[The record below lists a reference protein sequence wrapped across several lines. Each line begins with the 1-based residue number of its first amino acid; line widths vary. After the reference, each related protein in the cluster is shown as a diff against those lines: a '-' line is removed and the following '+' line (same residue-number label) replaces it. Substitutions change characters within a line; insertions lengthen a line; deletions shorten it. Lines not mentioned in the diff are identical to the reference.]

1 MKKGLWLIPLLII
14 SILFV
19 DKMGFIDM
27 GGGEQAPPSAQATT
41 EESLTYHGEQVITI
55 HHNQVTF
62 TPKELEASQKP
73 FQKFSALDA
82 YNRVGE
88 ANAVLDLALMPTEER
103 EPLYVNPTGWKNKKI
118 GPNEWLYNRCHLIGF
133 QLTGE
138 NNNPKNLMTG
148 TRSFNTPGM
157 LTYENQVAEYIRKT
171 HRKVRYQVKP
181 DFRKNELVARGV
193 QMQAKSLED
202 DQLEFNVYI
211 FNVQD
216 GVKIDYQTGYSKKET

>member
-1 MKKGLWLIPLLII
+1 MKKGLWLIPLLIV

-19 DKMGFIDM
+19 DKLGFIDM

-41 EESLTYHGEQVITI
+41 EESLTYHGEQVVTVD
-55 HHNQVTF
+55 HNRVTF
-62 TPKELEASQKP
+62 TPKELDASQKP
-73 FQKFSALDA
+73 FQQFSALDE

-88 ANAVLDLALMPTEER
+88 ANAVLDFTLMPTEER

-118 GPNEWLYNRCHLIGF
+118 GSNEWLYNRCHLIGY

-148 TRSFNTPGM
+148 TRSLNTPGM
-157 LTYENQVAEYIRKT
+157 LTYENQVADYIRKT

-181 DFRKNELVARGV
+181 DFRGNELVARGV

-202 DQLEFNVYI
+202 NQLEFNVYI

-216 GVKIDYQTGYSKKET
+216 GVKIDYHTGYSQIEK

>member
-1 MKKGLWLIPLLII
+1 MKKGLWLIPLLIV

-27 GGGEQAPPSAQATT
+27 GGGEQAPPSAQGTT
-41 EESLTYHGEQVITI
+41 EESLTYHGEQVVVM
-55 HHNQVTF
+55 HQNRVSF
-62 TPKELEASQKP
+62 NKKELDSSQKP
-73 FQKFSALDA
+73 YQHFSELDQ

-88 ANAVLDLALMPTEER
+88 ANAVLDYTLMPTAER

-118 GPNEWLYNRCHLIGF
+118 GSNEWLYNRCHLIGY

-157 LTYENQVAEYIRKT
+157 LTYENQVSDYIRKT

-181 DFRKNELVARGV
+181 DFRGNELVARGV

-202 DQLEFNVYI
+202 DQIEFNVYI
-211 FNVQD
+211 FNIQN
-216 GVKIDYQTGYSKKET
+216 GVKIDYQTGYSKLAN